1 MMSVSHFEVKN
12 QQIHDLDRVN
22 VKSIF
27 SNTCAK
33 TSCTGSFGDNEKFYL
48 EEPITY
54 LETMN
59 L

>member
-27 SNTCAK
+27 SNTCAT
-33 TSCTGSFGDNEKFYL
+33 TSYIGSLGDNEKFHL
-48 EEPITY
+48 EEHITY